1 MYKLTEHGIKECE
14 GFIAECIAKR
24 KEIIDAGID
33 TADDTILPTTKD
45 IESEIEIFVDEDGE
59 YYNFWGVT
67 DNCNSDYAICLKLG
81 IDFMER

>member
-1 MYKLTEHGIKECE
+1 MQ
-14 GFIAECIAKR
+14 
-24 KEIIDAGID
+24 D

-45 IESEIEIFVDEDGE
+45 IESEIEIFIDEDGE

-81 IDFMER
+81 IDFME

>member
-1 MYKLTEHGIKECE
+1 MYKLTALGIKECE
-14 GFIAECIAKR
+14 RFIAECIAKR

-45 IESEIEIFVDEDGE
+45 IESEIEIFIDEDGE

-67 DNCNSDYAICLKLG
+67 DNYNSDYAICLKLG
-81 IDFMER
+81 IDFME

>member
-1 MYKLTEHGIKECE
+1 MYKLTELGIKECE
-14 GFIAECIAKR
+14 RFIAECIEKR

-45 IESEIEIFVDEDGE
+45 IESEIEIFIDEDGE

-67 DNCNSDYAICLKLG
+67 DNYNSDYAICLKLG
-81 IDFMER
+81 IDFME

>member
-1 MYKLTEHGIKECE
+1 MTEHGVKKCE
-14 GFIAECIAKR
+14 RFIAECIAKR

-45 IESEIEIFVDEDGE
+45 IESEIEIFIDEDGE

-67 DNCNSDYAICLKLG
+67 DNYNSDYAICLKLG
-81 IDFMER
+81 IDFME

>member
-1 MYKLTEHGIKECE
+1 MYKLTERGIKECE
-14 GFIAECIAKR
+14 RFIAECIAKR

-33 TADDTILPTTKD
+33 TADNTILPTTKD
-45 IESEIEIFVDEDGE
+45 IESEIEIFIDEDGE

-67 DNCNSDYAICLKLG
+67 DNCNSDYSICLKSG

>member
-1 MYKLTEHGIKECE
+1 MYKLTELGIKECE
-14 GFIAECIAKR
+14 RFIAECVAKR

-45 IESEIEIFVDEDGE
+45 IESEIEIFIDEDGE

-67 DNCNSDYAICLKLG
+67 DNYNSDYAICLKLG
-81 IDFMER
+81 IDFME

>member
-1 MYKLTEHGIKECE
+1 MYKLTELGIKECE
-14 GFIAECIAKR
+14 RFIAECIAKR

-45 IESEIEIFVDEDGE
+45 IESEIEIFIDGDGE

-67 DNCNSDYAICLKLG
+67 DNYNSDYAICLKLE
-81 IDFMER
+81 IDFME

>member
-1 MYKLTEHGIKECE
+1 MYKLTELGIKECE
-14 GFIAECIAKR
+14 RFIAECIAKR

-45 IESEIEIFVDEDGE
+45 IESEIEIFIDEDGE

-67 DNCNSDYAICLKLG
+67 DNYNSDYAICLKLG
-81 IDFMER
+81 IDFME